1 LRLVEPDRE
10 LFLQGRRAENR
21 GLGIGAFAYYRRVV
35 ENQRNRILEQ
45 IARVAKVI
53 GSTSEVDALFAAALK
68 QYQFSKSVEMVKDLI
83 PQALLINGENP
94 LLLLHSALS
103 KGLHDPE
110 MTDQHCLELAQ
121 SIRTVL
127 TELAE
132 RASLV
137 MKENKEIQEAL
148 KVLKAIPRAPQPAS
162 HAVADQAATEIPKPP
177 VDGN

>member
-1 LRLVEPDRE
+1 M
-10 LFLQGRRAENR
+10 
-21 GLGIGAFAYYRRVV
+21 I
-35 ENQRNRILEQ
+35 
-45 IARVAKVI
+45 
-53 GSTSEVDALFAAALK
+53 
-68 QYQFSKSVEMVKDLI
+68 
-83 PQALLINGENP
+83 
-94 LLLLHSALS
+94 
-103 KGLHDPE
+103 PE

-148 KVLKAIPRAPQPAS
+148 KVLKAIPDVLHNLRAS
-162 HAVADQAATEIPKPP
+162 AVADQAATEIPKPP